1 MGENLETKEKEIIK
15 KAFTRRKKPDC
26 LKYFFE
32 VILAIVLTYVCFLDY
47 KYTKSLESF
56 VILIPMAALLLA
68 EILTPSRLK

>member
-1 MGENLETKEKEIIK
+1 MNENFKEQEKEIIK
-15 KAFTRRKKPDC
+15 DAFTQRRKNDH

-56 VILIPMAALLLA
+56 VILIPMAALFVA
-68 EILTPSRLK
+68 EILTPRR